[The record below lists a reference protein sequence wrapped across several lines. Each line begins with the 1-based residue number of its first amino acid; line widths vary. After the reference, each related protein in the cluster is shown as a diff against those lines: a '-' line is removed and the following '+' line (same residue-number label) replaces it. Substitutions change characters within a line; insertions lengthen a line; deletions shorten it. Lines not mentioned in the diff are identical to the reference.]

1 MARYRIET
9 PVKGASG
16 DLGPVHFHQG
26 VAELDEIPLG
36 VRQYC
41 ELNGY
46 TITDTQAPAEQ
57 DQADDGVPDDDNNPL
72 TPPPGNAKAEVWR
85 EHVLAIGG
93 DKVTADQVAT
103 LNRDQLRELA
113 AQLEEGQPQS

>member
-9 PVKGASG
+9 PSKGASG

-26 VAELDEIPLG
+26 KAEVDEIPYG

-57 DQADDGVPDDDNNPL
+57 DQADDGVGDDDNNPL
-72 TPPPGNAKAEVWR
+72 TPPPANAKTDVWR

-93 DKVTADQVAT
+93 ERVTAEQVAT

-113 AQLEEGQPQS
+113 AQLAQEGQS